1 MKNISKRL
9 IRKYG
14 IEEEKKKVLKELI
27 GLEMNLIK
35 DITKGNVSR
44 LKILE
49 ERVDVELE
57 LNMIDLIYDFSDRD
71 IEGMWELKKKKIIE
85 KYLSEEE

>member
-14 IEEEKKKVLKELI
+14 IEEEKKKVLEELI
-27 GLEMNLIK
+27 ELGMNLIK

-57 LNMIDLIYDFSDRD
+57 LNMIDLIYDLSEDD
-71 IEGMWELKKKKIIE
+71 VKGMWELKKKKIIE

>member
-14 IEEEKKKVLKELI
+14 IEEEKKKVLAELI
-27 GLEMNLIK
+27 ELEMNLIK

-71 IEGMWELKKKKIIE
+71 IEGMWKLKKKKIIE